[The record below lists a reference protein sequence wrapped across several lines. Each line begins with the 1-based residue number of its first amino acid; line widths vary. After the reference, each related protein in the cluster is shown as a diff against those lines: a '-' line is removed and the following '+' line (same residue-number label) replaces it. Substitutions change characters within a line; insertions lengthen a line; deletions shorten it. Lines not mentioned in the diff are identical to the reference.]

1 MTGGRRRSTAQ
12 ASEDSFPVTTWPRS
26 SPSKPKSKMCA
37 RRCYRQLAI
46 LWIILREWPLVMS
59 MVECVIVIYY
69 YHASS
74 YILIS
79 CPTLSPFA
87 FQVVPWKDQAYRC
100 RESFTDV
107 VSIMIIIIIM
117 ITIIII
123 VVIILWL
130 T

>member
-1 MTGGRRRSTAQ
+1 
-12 ASEDSFPVTTWPRS
+12 
-26 SPSKPKSKMCA
+26 
-37 RRCYRQLAI
+37 
-46 LWIILREWPLVMS
+46 MS

-107 VSIMIIIIIM
+107 VSIIIMIIIIIIIIM